1 MFSVP
6 QPMNSRRD
14 VDCPNIPQG
23 YIPHANAVEGT
34 QYELLALRRD
44 FESSFGLWGE
54 ESEENHNLV
63 NVGCWRILRGKK
75 NMSRI
80 PHKKNERTTRQ
91 PGHQHIEAHI
101 VFHRASRTHQTAS
114 TALKHSPEEAA
125 RFVEDA
131 LRDFPRQTC

>member
-1 MFSVP
+1 
-6 QPMNSRRD
+6 MNSRRD

-23 YIPHANAVEGT
+23 YIPQANAVEGT

-80 PHKKNERTTRQ
+80 PH
-91 PGHQHIEAHI
+91 
-101 VFHRASRTHQTAS
+101 
-114 TALKHSPEEAA
+114 
-125 RFVEDA
+125 
-131 LRDFPRQTC
+131 